1 MGDSLA
7 ALGRV
12 AGSTF
17 VSLRVRN
24 YRLYFIG
31 QVVSVSGS
39 WMQRVAQ
46 SWLVL
51 HLTGSGVAL
60 GTVSALQF
68 LPMLVLGAWG
78 GVLADRA
85 DKRRLLMIT
94 QALMGLLAL
103 VLGTVTLAGLVQLWM
118 VYLLALLLGVVTA
131 VDNPSRQ
138 SFVMEMVGRR
148 QVTNAVS
155 LNSAVFT
162 GARVVGPAI
171 AGLLIVLV
179 GTGWCFVINA
189 LTFGAVMV
197 ALAAMDPTKLQ
208 RAEASPRA
216 RGQLLEGLRFVRSRS
231 DILAPLVLLGVVGTL
246 ALNWTVILP
255 LLASR
260 TFHGDARTYGLLFAV
275 LGAGSLA
282 GALVTASRREP
293 SVRLLVGSL
302 VAFGVLMLAAAAAPS
317 LPLELAVLAPMGT
330 AALVFQTTSNS
341 LIQLRS
347 EPALRGRVMA
357 IYVVVFVGTTPI
369 GAPIV
374 GWVAQQYG
382 PRAAMGL
389 GAAAVLLTAAA
400 ALWLARRHMFDVR
413 RD

>member
-17 VSLRVRN
+17 ISLRVRN

-103 VLGTVTLAGLVQLWM
+103 VLGTVTLAGLVRLWM

-162 GARVVGPAI
+162 GARVIGPAI

-197 ALAAMDPTKLQ
+197 ALAAMDPTKLL
-208 RAEASPRA
+208 RAEAPSRA
-216 RGQLLEGLRFVRSRS
+216 RGQLVEGLRFVRSRP
-231 DILAPLVLLGVVGTL
+231 DILVPLVLLGVVGTL

-282 GALVTASRREP
+282 GALVTASRGEP
-293 SVRLLVGSL
+293 SVRMLVGSL
-302 VAFGVLMLAAAAAPS
+302 AAFGVLMLVAAAAPS

-347 EPALRGRVMA
+347 DPALRGRVMA
-357 IYVVVFVGTTPI
+357 MYSVVFIGTTPI

-389 GAAAVLLTAAA
+389 GAAAVLLTAAV